1 MRARTNISLKNR
13 YTATLSNF
21 KGVDLNT
28 SPLRVA
34 QNRASSMKNFI
45 CDNGINHKR
54 PGWEEQFRIV
64 EGGQALA
71 IHGMFPYN
79 EGECEILLVHAGTG
93 IYKAQKG
100 EQNWTYTRLDDG
112 TLGITEIRSQCFYR
126 DGKAFLIGCGNYLV
140 YGEFETGETNEDG
153 SAILAYSLKPVAD
166 IAYVPTTSIG
176 LGTALPTS
184 FDGVNLL
191 TRMRKNTGKGKRGQ
205 RKTNAN
211 SSGYATECTESDGST
226 YYLDGNPASGKNIK
240 VEGRAVYRADET
252 ERVIFEFS
260 GEVLGYSS
268 EDWKKTYNRVS
279 YFNMTYKVV
288 ESSDDD
294 YKVGDTTTFEW
305 RYVIQTGG
313 LPQYIKCAE
322 SSGVSHGYDLS
333 PDGEDNVTIIYEVAT
348 PADYDDKKVQN
359 CRFGVTFG
367 VGGANDRLFLAGNSK
382 YPNMDIWSE
391 YDDFTY
397 FPDGN
402 TMEVGSAHAA
412 ITAYARLSD
421 TTLAVTKEEKAG
433 EPTIFYRTSRER
445 TEADGVTLSQW
456 FPVSAGIAGDG
467 TLNPH
472 AVATLSG
479 DVLTLTRGGVHG
491 IVLSSNV
498 ASGERYTRERSR
510 PIYRE
515 LASADLGTAAA
526 IVYRNRYYLALPG
539 TGKCFVADAHY
550 KATFE
555 GTTDYNY
562 EWWVWENV
570 HAACFAEYEDRLIF
584 GTPEGLVCAFTEGV
598 FSDRTHTELAA
609 GELLDD
615 DTGGVIYGEQVTPKP
630 RDRVVLHGGAYAL
643 LGAIAAVDENGAC
656 TTADIDSYFEGQTV
670 YADTV
675 EGTGLETGVAYTV
688 GERDVNAG
696 TFMLYKKNDKDD
708 DRDDEAVTPKAAGF
722 RLLECMDGVE
732 LMVAEINDDDFTV
745 ARGCSYND
753 CGELAWNKLH
763 LSTYNNDDC
772 HWTGR
777 YIHVK
782 PVEAEWVT
790 PIMDLGTNAQSK
802 TLLSLTVAT
811 EPGVDG
817 TVTFGYE
824 TRRVWRKLEAGRA
837 LAVSAEQSDIAVG
850 GGESFSFD
858 DIDFENFTFDTA
870 FACSY
875 TKRMRLRNFNFILFR
890 FGSDKEKDCAVSS
903 VMLQYKINQNN
914 RGVR

>member
-79 EGECEILLVHAGTG
+79 EGDKDILLVHAGTG

-100 EQNWTYTRLDDG
+100 EQKWTYTRLDDG
-112 TLGITEIRSQCFYR
+112 TLGITENRSQCFYR

-153 SAILAYSLKPVAD
+153 SAILAYSLKSVAD

-176 LGTALPTS
+176 CGANSSAEVAASSLEA
-184 FDGVNLL
+184 VNLL
-191 TRMRKNTGKGKRGQ
+191 TRKRKNTGVTMYSNTSKKGIFLD
-205 RKTNAN
+205 
-211 SSGYATECTESDGST
+211 SESDGDITIEGTVWVGKQPEAGGYDGRIIVEISGTFTPSSNTVTSHNVTCKVTDPLENTT
-226 YYLDGNPASGKNIK
+226 YKKDATFTTTVDWVPASNAI
-240 VEGRAVYRADET
+240 
-252 ERVIFEFS
+252 
-260 GEVLGYSS
+260 
-268 EDWKKTYNRVS
+268 
-279 YFNMTYKVV
+279 YFPAYW
-288 ESSDDD
+288 
-294 YKVGDTTTFEW
+294 DT
-305 RYVIQTGG
+305 
-313 LPQYIKCAE
+313 
-322 SSGVSHGYDLS
+322 
-333 PDGEDNVTIIYEVAT
+333 PDGKDNITITYTAAT
-348 PADYDDKKVQN
+348 DKDYDTKRVQN

-584 GTPEGLVCAFTEGV
+584 GTPKGLVCAFTEGV

-643 LGAIAAVDENGAC
+643 LGAITAVDENGAC

-696 TFMLYKKNDKDD
+696 TFMLYKKNDNDD
-708 DRDDEAVTPKAAGF
+708 DRDDEPVTPKAAGF

-732 LMVAEINDDDFTV
+732 LMVAITDTDDDSVYDKGLNEDHDGYQDFHV
-745 ARGCSYND
+745 ARGVSYD
-753 CGELAWNKLH
+753 EDGKEVWNKLH
-763 LSTYNNDDC
+763 LSTYNNDDS

>member
-79 EGECEILLVHAGTG
+79 EGDKDILLVHAGTG

-100 EQNWTYTRLDDG
+100 KQKWTYTRLDGG
-112 TLGITEIRSQCFYR
+112 TLGITKNRSQCFYR

-176 LGTALPTS
+176 CGTKTQDSQAPRSL
-184 FDGVNLL
+184 DAVNLL
-191 TRMRKNTGKGKRGQ
+191 TRKRKNTGCGVKGDSETEETFFYFDAAPENGTDIEITGRVMALDSSYPRVYEIKATKKIDNNASNSMSEFSVSAELIECNPYDTGYDVGDRLTWKGYVVPAQ
-205 RKTNAN
+205 RYFRLVKVKTN
-211 SSGYATECTESDGST
+211 
-226 YYLDGNPASGKNIK
+226 
-240 VEGRAVYRADET
+240 
-252 ERVIFEFS
+252 
-260 GEVLGYSS
+260 
-268 EDWKKTYNRVS
+268 
-279 YFNMTYKVV
+279 
-288 ESSDDD
+288 
-294 YKVGDTTTFEW
+294 
-305 RYVIQTGG
+305 
-313 LPQYIKCAE
+313 
-322 SSGVSHGYDLS
+322 GYDLS
-333 PDGEDNVTIIYEVAT
+333 PDGTDNITITYTAAT
-348 PADYDDKKVQN
+348 DKDYDTKRVQN

-367 VGGANDRLFLAGNSK
+367 VDGANDRLFLAGNSK

-433 EPTIFYRTSRER
+433 EPTIFYRTSRKR

-472 AVATLSG
+472 AVTTLSG

-570 HAACFAEYEDRLIF
+570 RAACFAEYEDRLIF

-598 FSDRTHTELAA
+598 FSDRTHTELVA
-609 GELLDD
+609 GDLLDD

-643 LGAIAAVDENGAC
+643 LGAITAVNENGAC

-675 EGTGLETGVAYTV
+675 EDTGLETGVAYTV

-732 LMVAEINDDDFTV
+732 LMVAITDTDDDGVYDKGLNEDHDGYRDFHV
-745 ARGCSYND
+745 ARGVSYD
-753 CGELAWNKLH
+753 EEGKEVWNKLH
-763 LSTYNNDDC
+763 LSTYNGAGG

-824 TRRVWRKLEAGRA
+824 TRRVWRKIEAGRA